1 MTRHFNSIIAAAF
14 ALLCCSIPSHA
25 QSYLNYLNPAPVYRV
40 LTPEYE
46 AWLRSKNYLPPPEFD
61 HEYKGEMKIIRG
73 TQSDFRAA
81 CPTSF
86 KAGNHAIGCMKMH
99 LEGMPCVV
107 YILNDAGLQM
117 IGWDYDIVFRH
128 ERAHCAGWH
137 HD

>member
-1 MTRHFNSIIAAAF
+1 MTTRNPTYLAAC
-14 ALLCCSIPSHA
+14 ALLCGSIPSHA
-25 QSYLNYLNPAPVYRV
+25 QDYRNYLNPAPVYRV
-40 LTPEYE
+40 LSPEYE

-61 HEYKGEMKIIRG
+61 HPYKGEMKIIRG
-73 TQSDFRAA
+73 TQEQLRAA

-86 KAGNHAIGCMKMH
+86 KPGNHAIGCMKMH
-99 LEGMPCVV
+99 LEGMPCIV
-107 YILNDAGLQM
+107 YILNDIGLQA